1 MIELGTPRVVKR
13 PKEAERMKEIV
24 RLEVLPALD
33 ERAIEDNARSCYA
46 CSEEF
51 DVNVL
56 CRSVE
61 SGALKASGVYR
72 KVMFKTE
79 GEERIG
85 TFFWCIA
92 VAPDGEK
99 TMFVVGLTL
108 DVDGETYYSRVLD
121 LIDDMAHAEGCRWV
135 KFGSGRPG
143 IVRALMARGYT
154 PVFVDFCAE
163 TSNWKK

>member
-24 RLEVLPALD
+24 RLEVLPELD
-33 ERAIEDNARSCYA
+33 ERAIADNARSCYA

-56 CRSVE
+56 CHSVE

-72 KVMFKTE
+72 MDLETE
-79 GEERIG
+79 ERERIG
-85 TFFWCIA
+85 TFFWCVA

-121 LIDDMAHAEGCRWV
+121 RIDEMALVEGCRWV

-143 IVRALMARGYT
+143 IVRALIARGYM

-163 TSNWKK
+163 PTNWKK

>member
-13 PKEAERMKEIV
+13 PKEAERMKEVV
-24 RLEVLPALD
+24 RLEVLPVLD
-33 ERAIEDNARSCYA
+33 ERAENDYSRSCYA

-56 CRSVE
+56 RFSVE
-61 SGALKASGVYR
+61 SGALKASGVFR
-72 KVMFKTE
+72 EDVGAE
-79 GEERIG
+79 GVERIG

-99 TMFVVGLTL
+99 TLFVVGLTL
-108 DVDGETYYSRVLD
+108 EVEGETYYSRVLD
-121 LIDDMAHAEGCRWV
+121 LVDEMASAEGCRWV

-143 IVRALMARGYT
+143 IVRALMARGYM

-163 TSNWKK
+163 PTKKGK

>member
-24 RLEVLPALD
+24 RLEVLPELD
-33 ERAIEDNARSCYA
+33 ERAIADNERSCYA

-51 DVNVL
+51 DLSVL
-56 CRSVE
+56 CHSVE
-61 SGALKASGVYR
+61 SVALKASGVYR
-72 KVMFKTE
+72 MDIDTE
-79 GEERIG
+79 ERERIG

-99 TMFVVGLTL
+99 TLFVVGLTL

-121 LIDDMAHAEGCRWV
+121 LIDEMSSTEGCRWV

-143 IVRALMARGYT
+143 IVRALIARGYM

-163 TSNWKK
+163 PTKKGK

>member
-13 PKEAERMKEIV
+13 PKEVERMKEIV
-24 RLEVLPALD
+24 RLEVLPELD
-33 ERAIEDNARSCYA
+33 ERAIADNARSCYA

-72 KVMFKTE
+72 MDLETDE
-79 GEERIG
+79 RERIG

-121 LIDDMAHAEGCRWV
+121 RIDEMAHGEGCRWV

-143 IVRALMARGYT
+143 IVRALIARGYM

-163 TSNWKK
+163 TTNWKK